1 MYTFDESLSMC
12 FKIIER
18 KHFYAPAMTM
28 ARPLNITPVRLSVR
42 LSNDVRRILLIRFY
56 ETWSHCLVP

>member
-1 MYTFDESLSMC
+1 MC
-12 FKIIER
+12 FKIIEW
-18 KHFYAPAMTM
+18 KHYAPAMTM

-42 LSNDVRRILLIRFY
+42 LSNDVRSLSRILLIRFY